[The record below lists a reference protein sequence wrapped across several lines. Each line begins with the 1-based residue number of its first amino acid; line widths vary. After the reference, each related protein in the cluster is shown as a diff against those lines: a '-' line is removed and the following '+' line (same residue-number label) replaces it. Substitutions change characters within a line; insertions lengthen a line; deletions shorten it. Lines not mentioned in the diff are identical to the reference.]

1 MKKIIY
7 LASPYSHPD
16 KDVRELRFIQITEY
30 AAEQVSKGNIVFSPI
45 TYGHVLSE
53 YKDMPTDFSFWS
65 EFCLTFLNK
74 CEEMHVL
81 KLEGWDKSIGIS
93 YEESYCRDNNIPIK
107 YIEYGKI

>member
-45 TYGHVLSE
+45 TY
-53 YKDMPTDFSFWS
+53 
-65 EFCLTFLNK
+65 NQ
-74 CEEMHVL
+74 
-81 KLEGWDKSIGIS
+81 
-93 YEESYCRDNNIPIK
+93 N
-107 YIEYGKI
+107 YIN